1 MFSVNINVK
10 RTFKNQISLLQL
22 LFPSFST
29 LVPYAWFSSGLLLAV
44 GKAASGDLEGVRM
57 ETAQSLLEFML
68 VGIFTPLLSRMAKT
82 FYAYQSEG
90 KTNYTYLF
98 AINYDRFRV
107 SLVAPW

>member
-10 RTFKNQISLLQL
+10 RTFQNLISLLQL

-44 GKAASGDLEGVRM
+44 VKAACGDVEGVRM
-57 ETAQSLLEFML
+57 ETAQRLLEFML
-68 VGIFTPLLSRMAKT
+68 VGIFTPLLSGMAKT

-90 KTNYTYLF
+90 NNKFYLF
-98 AINYDRFRV
+98 AINYDRLRV
-107 SLVAPW
+107 SLVVPW